1 MVQWMLLLVQGEGRG
16 WLTAQKGGRAAATSP
31 TEARVTMTAVMVAV
45 NFILKVF
52 WVVLICK

>member
-1 MVQWMLLLVQGEGRG
+1 M
-16 WLTAQKGGRAAATSP
+16 AAATSP

-52 WVVLICK
+52 GDFDLVDL